1 MAGDSPGAHA
11 LYKGDTKMATVE
23 QIAEQLDK
31 LSLLEAA
38 QLSKLLQEKWGV
50 SAAAPMAVAAVPG
63 AAGGGAAG
71 AAAVEEKTEFDVIL
85 GAAGEKKI
93 QVIKVVRELT
103 GLGLKEAKDLVDG
116 APKAVKEKVTKA
128 EAEDMKKKLEE
139 QGATVSVK

>member
-1 MAGDSPGAHA
+1 MFMAN
-11 LYKGDTKMATVE
+11 VE
-23 QIAEQLDK
+23 QIAEELDK
-31 LSLLEAA
+31 LTLLEAS

-50 SAAAPMAVAAVPG
+50 SAAAPMAMAAMPG
-63 AAGGGAAG
+63 AGAAAGG

-116 APKAVKEKVTKA
+116 APKPVKEKVTKA
-128 EAEDMKKKLEE
+128 EAEDMRKKLEE